1 MKPTVALVG
10 LGRMGAPMARRLLA
24 ARYRLRV
31 YDASPR
37 ARAAFAREKGATVC
51 ASPADA
57 ARSARVLI
65 TMLPDGAAVRAALL
79 GRDGAAN
86 MLARGA
92 VVLDMSSSDP
102 KTTRRLGRAL
112 AARGA
117 AFLDAPVSGRVVGA
131 RDGTLTIMVGGSA
144 AALTRVR
151 PVLKHLGTRIY
162 HCGPA
167 GAGHAVKSL
176 SNAIAAAGTVAAFE
190 ALLVGRALGLDAK
203 LINEVWN
210 ASAGRNTTTEQ
221 KIPTQVL
228 TRAFASGFALSL
240 MAKDLGI
247 AAGLA
252 RKTGVDAPL
261 MRRSLALWRAAERRL
276 APGADHTEMYLYLKN
291 VSAMR
296 KPRRVS

>member
-37 ARAAFAREKGATVC
+37 ARGAFAKERGAAVC
-51 ASPADA
+51 ASAADA
-57 ARSARVLI
+57 ARGARVLI

-79 GRDGAAN
+79 GRNGAATT
-86 MLARGA
+86 LGRGA
-92 VVLDMSSSDP
+92 VVLEMSSSDP
-102 KTTRRLGRAL
+102 DTTRRLGRAL
-112 AARGA
+112 AARGV

-131 RDGTLTIMVGGSA
+131 RDGTLTVMVGGSA
-144 AALTRVR
+144 AALARVR
-151 PVLKHLGTRIY
+151 PVLERLGKRIY

-167 GAGHAVKSL
+167 GAGHAVKAL
-176 SNAIAAAGTVAAFE
+176 GNAIAAAGTVAAFE

-240 MAKDLGI
+240 MAKDIGI
-247 AAGLA
+247 AARLA

-261 MRRSLALWRAAERRL
+261 LRRSLALWRAAERRL
-276 APGADHTEMYLYLKN
+276 SRGADHTEMYLYLKN
-291 VSAMR
+291 VSTRR

>member
-1 MKPTVALVG
+1 MKPAVALVG

-24 ARYRLRV
+24 ARHRLRV

-37 ARAAFAREKGATVC
+37 ARAAFAAEKGATVC

-57 ARSARVLI
+57 ARGARVLI

-79 GRDGAAN
+79 GRDGAAPA
-86 MLARGA
+86 LARGA
-92 VVLDMSSSDP
+92 VVVDMSSSDP
-102 KTTRRLGRAL
+102 DTTRRLGRAL
-112 AARGA
+112 AARGV

-131 RDGTLTIMVGGSA
+131 REGTLTIMVGGA
-144 AALTRVR
+144 PAALARVR
-151 PVLKHLGTRIY
+151 PVLRHLGTRIF

-190 ALLVGRALGLDAK
+190 ALIVGRALGLDAR

-240 MAKDLGI
+240 MAKDIGI
-247 AAGLA
+247 AARLA
-252 RKTGVDAPL
+252 RRTGVDAPL
-261 MRRSLALWRAAERRL
+261 LRRSLALWRAAERRL
-276 APGADHTEMYLYLKN
+276 GRGADHTEMYLYLAN
-291 VSAMR
+291 NSAKR
-296 KPRRVS
+296 KRRRVS

>member
-1 MKPTVALVG
+1 MKPVVALIG

-24 ARYRLRV
+24 ARHRLRV

-37 ARAAFAREKGATVC
+37 ARAAFARQKGCAVC

-57 ARSARVLI
+57 ARGARVLI

-79 GRDGAAN
+79 GRDGAAT
-86 MLARGA
+86 MLGRGA

-102 KTTRRLGRAL
+102 DTTRRLDRAL
-112 AARGA
+112 AARGV
-117 AFLDAPVSGRVVGA
+117 AFLDAPVSGRVIGA
-131 RDGTLTIMVGGSA
+131 REGTLTIMVGGSA
-144 AALTRVR
+144 AALARVR
-151 PVLKHLGTRIY
+151 PLLEHLGTRIY

-167 GAGHAVKSL
+167 GAGHAVKAL

-203 LINEVWN
+203 LINDVWN

-240 MAKDLGI
+240 MAKDVGI
-247 AAGLA
+247 AARLA
-252 RKTGVDAPL
+252 RKTGVAAPL
-261 MRRSLALWRAAERRL
+261 LRRSLALWRAAERRL
-276 APGADHTEMYLYLKN
+276 ARGADHTEMYLYLKN
-291 VSAMR
+291 ASAKR

>member
-1 MKPTVALVG
+1 MRPTVALVG

-31 YDASPR
+31 YDARPR
-37 ARAAFAREKGATVC
+37 ARAAFAQQQGATVC
-51 ASPADA
+51 ASA
-57 ARSARVLI
+57 AEAAQGARVLI

-79 GRDGAAN
+79 GRHGAAAN
-86 MLARGA
+86 LARGA
-92 VVLDMSSSDP
+92 VVVDMSSSDP
-102 KTTRRLGRAL
+102 GTTRRLGRAL
-112 AARGA
+112 AARGV
-117 AFLDAPVSGRVVGA
+117 AFLDAPVSGRVIGA
-131 RDGTLTIMVGGSA
+131 RDGTLTIMVGGAA
-144 AALTRVR
+144 AALARVR
-151 PVLKHLGTRIY
+151 PVLGHLGTRIY

-190 ALLVGRALGLDAK
+190 ALLVGRALGLDPK
-203 LINEVWN
+203 LINDVWN

-240 MAKDLGI
+240 MAKDIGI
-247 AAGLA
+247 AASLA
-252 RKTGVDAPL
+252 RTTGVDAPL

-276 APGADHTEMYLYLKN
+276 PRGADHTEMYLYLKSI
-291 VSAMR
+291 SARR
-296 KPRRVS
+296 KLRRVS

>member
-1 MKPTVALVG
+1 MKPAVALVG
-10 LGRMGAPMARRLLA
+10 LGRMGAPMARRLIA

-37 ARAAFAREKGATVC
+37 AGAAFAGEKGAIVC

-57 ARSARVLI
+57 ARGARVLI

-79 GRDGAAN
+79 GRNGAAT

-102 KTTRRLGRAL
+102 DTTRRLGRAL
-112 AARGA
+112 APRGV

-131 RDGTLTIMVGGSA
+131 RAGTLTIMVGGSA
-144 AALTRVR
+144 AALARVR
-151 PVLKHLGTRIY
+151 PVLKQLGTSIY

-203 LINEVWN
+203 LINDVWN

-221 KIPTQVL
+221 KIPKQVL

-240 MAKDLGI
+240 MAKDVAI
-247 AAGLA
+247 AAALA
-252 RKTGVDAPL
+252 RKTGVHAPL
-261 MRRSLALWRAAERRL
+261 LRRSLALWRAAERRL
-276 APGADHTEMYLYLKN
+276 ARGADHTEMYLYLKDA
-291 VSAMR
+291 SAKR
-296 KPRRVS
+296 KLRRVS